1 MLLSVIIPT
10 YNEKKTIKKIVKKIK
25 NLKYIKTQIIVV
37 DDFSIDGTREI
48 IRSFKKNYIDKAI
61 FHDYNQGKGA
71 AINSAKK
78 FIKGDIVII
87 QDADL
92 EYNPKEYKKLI
103 LPIIKKKYKV
113 VYGSRVLRKNRY
125 KIKTFTSIYR
135 IFFNHILTVLSNI
148 INSQNLTDAHTCYK
162 IFDVKIFKKIQLKEK
177 RFGFCPE
184 ITTKISKMSLS
195 IFEVPIS
202 YNGRSYKDGKKISI
216 FDGIRAIYC
225 LIIYRFIN

>member
-37 DDFSIDGTREI
+37 DDFSTDGTREI

-184 ITTKISKMSLS
+184 ITTKISKMNLS